1 MVIVLF
7 WGTVYD
13 IGFTWVYHIRISSAS
28 FEMLLPL
35 LGWLCTVKNRCLV
48 PYMAGC
54 YQTISTNPLIRR
66 SYMRTVYLLYIYNII
81 VIHNIVCIY
90 NPFYYLYIYMYV
102 CMYVYCIYLY
112 IYVYIYINNIISP
125 WYSHICWGPGNR
137 EKIRVRSGRSLRNW
151 DGSPRMSNVSIKI
164 FGAPV
169 GSSTG
174 HQRFW
179 SLFFGHW
186 SQGDST
192 TNHFW
197 DLQKINIGFYEAV
210 RSGRIQVLLM

>member
-90 NPFYYLYIYMYV
+90 KPFYYLYIYMYV
-102 CMYVYCIYLY
+102 CILYLFIYICIY
-112 IYVYIYINNIISP
+112 IKIISYP
-125 WYSHICWGPGNR
+125 HDIPIFAGVLGIAKKSAYVPGVRWGTGMGRQGWAMWASRFSVPRLGHPPVTSVFDLYSLATGHKGIA
-137 EKIRVRSGRSLRNW
+137 
-151 DGSPRMSNVSIKI
+151 PRII
-164 FGAPV
+164 FG
-169 GSSTG
+169 TY
-174 HQRFW
+174 
-179 SLFFGHW
+179 
-186 SQGDST
+186 
-192 TNHFW
+192 
-197 DLQKINIGFYEAV
+197 KK
-210 RSGRIQVLLM
+210 

>member
-48 PYMAGC
+48 PCMAGC

-81 VIHNIVCIY
+81 FLHNIVYIY
-90 NPFYYLYIYMYV
+90 NTFYYLYNYIYMYV
-102 CMYVYCIYLY
+102 YCIN
-112 IYVYIYINNIISP
+112 IYIKNIISP
-125 WYSHICWGPGNR
+125 WCSHICWGPGNR
-137 EKIRVRSGRSLRNW
+137 EKNPRTFRVFAEELGWVAKDEQCEHQDFRCPGWIIHRSPAFLISLLWPLVTR
-151 DGSPRMSNVSIKI
+151 G
-164 FGAPV
+164 
-169 GSSTG
+169 
-174 HQRFW
+174 
-179 SLFFGHW
+179 
-186 SQGDST
+186 
-192 TNHFW
+192 
-197 DLQKINIGFYEAV
+197 
-210 RSGRIQVLLM
+210 

>member
-48 PYMAGC
+48 PCMAGC

-81 VIHNIVCIY
+81 FLHNI
-90 NPFYYLYIYMYV
+90 
-102 CMYVYCIYLY
+102 
-112 IYVYIYINNIISP
+112 VYIYIIHFIIYIIIYICMYIVLIYIYKEYHIPMMFPYLLGP
-125 WYSHICWGPGNR
+125 WESRKKSAYVPG
-137 EKIRVRSGRSLRNW
+137 VR
-151 DGSPRMSNVSIKI
+151 
-164 FGAPV
+164 
-169 GSSTG
+169 
-174 HQRFW
+174 
-179 SLFFGHW
+179 
-186 SQGDST
+186 
-192 TNHFW
+192 
-197 DLQKINIGFYEAV
+197 
-210 RSGRIQVLLM
+210 